1 MRINPDVELP
11 NVMIRVHILCEQYA
25 RAQDATH
32 KRKLLNDFSQLI
44 GHAAEVAAWDM
55 VALIREREL
64 TVEDAH
70 DDADFRAERDRGVER
85 LQGHRQP

>member
-1 MRINPDVELP
+1 MRVDAETELP
-11 NVMIRVHILCEQYA
+11 KVMIRVHILCEQYA
-25 RAQDATH
+25 RAQDPGQ

-44 GHAAEVAAWDM
+44 GHAAEVAAWDI

-64 TVEDAH
+64 AVEDAY

-85 LQGHRQP
+85 LQGYGQP